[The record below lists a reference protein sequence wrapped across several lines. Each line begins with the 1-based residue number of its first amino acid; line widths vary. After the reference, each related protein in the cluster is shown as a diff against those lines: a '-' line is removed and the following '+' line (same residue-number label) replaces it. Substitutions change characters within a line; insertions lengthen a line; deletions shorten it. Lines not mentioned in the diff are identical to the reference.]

1 MAGHDWLW
9 AQVHET
15 ERSELVSTC
24 RAALELSRLIRE
36 YTEHVRS
43 EGEETDFTEPHPSWK
58 QYLQQLLH
66 IHEYIYA
73 PVCLESG
80 FRGLPHKVSGLFH
93 MFHLDCP
100 IDVPLKEYCDTIA
113 GHTSDMGVE
122 MSTPDFKL
130 NDDEGPESLLP
141 EWIDREPLR
150 EDVGD
155 GVHPEEDDDEEL
167 FVDLNDGF
175 GPPSPPPSPPPP
187 EHVDKVALEK
197 ALTVYGLQHCTDDLN
212 HDFAV
217 CTVVLYQPF
226 KGKRLVCK
234 AS

>member
-1 MAGHDWLW
+1 
-9 AQVHET
+9 
-15 ERSELVSTC
+15 
-24 RAALELSRLIRE
+24 
-36 YTEHVRS
+36 
-43 EGEETDFTEPHPSWK
+43 
-58 QYLQQLLH
+58 
-66 IHEYIYA
+66 
-73 PVCLESG
+73 
-80 FRGLPHKVSGLFH
+80 

-130 NDDEGPESLLP
+130 NDDEGPESLLLA
-141 EWIDREPLR
+141 WIDREPLR

-155 GVHPEEDDDEEL
+155 GVLSEEDDDEEL

-212 HDFAV
+212 HDFV
-217 CTVVLYQPF
+217 RNTMSQRELEQVWQPNLMF
-226 KGKRLVCK
+226 KNALGPQNPVGSITGTLIRETEPLQENIFIKKECMFIFILIELILFFSILFCNIYCGYLTDFSSAK
-234 AS
+234 PS